1 MNFSIG
7 LLTIFVITIF
17 MIIAFILNEHFSL
30 NLKSKVFLVVGVVAF
45 FFGGLLQGYWDQC
58 SSQSEI
64 GIAKLYDCTIG

>member
-7 LLTIFVITIF
+7 LLTVFTIASFVIIT
-17 MIIAFILNEHFSL
+17 FIVNENFSL
-30 NLKSKVFLVVGVVAF
+30 KLKSKAFMVIGFVAF
-45 FFGGLLQGYWDQC
+45 VFGGLLQGYWDQC